1 MSDKITN
8 EPQDTKT
15 LVDSIQD
22 NEEDNDKIISLID
35 GSYLEEEPLDKYEL
49 IAIRK
54 AIETW
59 DALSVKCTKKLL
71 IKLMLST
78 NFRLDHSLETMN
90 LMLSRGCCKSYDD
103 NSDPDECS
111 TLITSGSCDKTKP

>member
-1 MSDKITN
+1 MANKISN
-8 EPQDTKT
+8 APGDTKT
-15 LVDSIQD
+15 LVDLMED
-22 NEEDNDKIISLID
+22 NEEDNDKIISLLD
-35 GSYLEEEPLDKYEL
+35 GSHLEEEELDKYEL

-71 IKLMLST
+71 IKLMLNT

-90 LMLSRGCCKSYDD
+90 VMLSRGCCKSYND
-103 NSDPDECS
+103 NSNPDECS
-111 TLITSGSCDKTKP
+111 TLITSGSCEKTKP